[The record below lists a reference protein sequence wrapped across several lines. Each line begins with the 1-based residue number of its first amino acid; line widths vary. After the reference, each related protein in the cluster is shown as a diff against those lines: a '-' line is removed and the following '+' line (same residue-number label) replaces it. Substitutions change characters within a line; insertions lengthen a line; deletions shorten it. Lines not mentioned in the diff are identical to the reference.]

1 MFAAF
6 GALAARAGLK
16 LWLALAIAGAVLAA
30 LLGAR
35 RAGRMAA
42 RVEALDQV
50 ARAAQARARIET
62 KTGGLA
68 DDDLDDLLRP
78 PPRRGR

>member
-1 MFAAF
+1 MLAV
-6 GALAARAGLK
+6 LSTMAARAGLK

-42 RVEALDQV
+42 RVESLEQV
-50 ARAAQARARIET
+50 ARVAHERARIET

-78 PPRRGR
+78 PARRHR

>member
-1 MFAAF
+1 MLGAI
-6 GALAARAGLK
+6 GALAARVGLK
-16 LWLALAIAGAVLAA
+16 LWLGLAIAGAVMMA

-50 ARAAQARARIET
+50 ARAAQVRARIET
-62 KTGGLA
+62 ETGGLA
-68 DDDLDDLLRP
+68 DDQLDDQLRP
-78 PPRRGR
+78 PARRRR